1 MNRILHYIAA
11 ALCAVAVIPVR
22 ADGDV
27 FTSEDAR
34 KAMAHAIDLYM
45 GPNSDLHT
53 IKTYYVMPDGS
64 TATTRRI
71 SAQYSPT
78 EGRQDPP
85 GYQPPMLRF
94 FPRLEASFDSIF
106 ALTNGRTPGAL
117 GSVIK
122 GDGISTRVLRFSRNS
137 HLQSATQES
146 VNPYDEPPI
155 TPRAPEDSG
164 DYEQTIL
171 VRREGNA
178 VEVTHFYST
187 PPDSSF
193 VSHEPLTE
201 LDREFSLL
209 VTARQADVSNVSYN
223 PEESMSGALYIRPTT
238 ETQTKGVKVSL
249 RQVPDDA
256 WQTLVGK
263 VMSLIG
269 SNRDISVYYMLNRPW
284 SYWMYVRMFVVDYA
298 NRVIYALYHENERLT
313 ALRVTYEGTPFL
325 PDDWYR

>member
-1 MNRILHYIAA
+1 MNRILHCIAA
-11 ALCAVAVIPVR
+11 ALCAVAVIPAR

-34 KAMAHAIDLYM
+34 KAMAHAIDVYL
-45 GPNSDLHT
+45 GPNPDLHT
-53 IKTYYVMPDGS
+53 VVTYYVMPNGS
-64 TATTRRI
+64 TATTRRV
-71 SAQYSPT
+71 SAMYTPAQ
-78 EGRQDPP
+78 QDPP
-85 GYQPPMLRF
+85 GYLPPMLRF

-137 HLQSATQES
+137 HLQSTTPES
-146 VNPYDEPPI
+146 VNPYDEPPV
-155 TPRAPEDSG
+155 TPRTPEDSG

-171 VRREGNA
+171 VKREGKA

-209 VTARQADVSNVSYN
+209 VTARKADVSNVSYN
-223 PEESMSGALYIRPTT
+223 PEESMSGALYIRPTS
-238 ETQTKGVKVSL
+238 ETQTKGVKVTL
-249 RQVPDDA
+249 QQVPDEA
-256 WQTLVGK
+256 WRTLLGK
-263 VMSLIG
+263 VMSLVG
-269 SNRDISVYYMLNRPW
+269 SNRDISLYYLLSRPW
-284 SYWMYVRMFVVDYA
+284 SYKMYVRMFVVDYA
-298 NRVIYALYHENERLT
+298 NHVIYAFYHENERLT
-313 ALRVTYEGTPFL
+313 AIRAVYEGTPFL

>member
-64 TATTRRI
+64 TAATHRT
-71 SAQYSPT
+71 SAMYSPDP
-78 EGRQDPP
+78 QNPP

-122 GDGISTRVLRFSRNS
+122 GDGISTRVLRFSRNR
-137 HLQSATQES
+137 HLQSVTPEI
-146 VNPYDEPPI
+146 VNPYDDPP
-155 TPRAPEDSG
+155 TMPRVTEDSD

-171 VRREGNA
+171 VKREGNA
-178 VEVTHFYST
+178 IEVSHFYST

-209 VTARQADVSNVSYN
+209 VTARKADVSNVSYN
-223 PEESMSGALYIRPTT
+223 PEEIMSGALYIRPTSD
-238 ETQTKGVKVSL
+238 TQVKGVKVTVRHVSEN
-249 RQVPDDA
+249 A
-256 WQTLVGK
+256 WKTLLGKIMSLVGSNHEI
-263 VMSLIG
+263 SL
-269 SNRDISVYYMLNRPW
+269 YYLFDRPGRN
-284 SYWMYVRMFVVDYA
+284 WMNTRAFVVDYA
-298 NRVIYALYHENERLT
+298 NHVIYAFYHENERLT
-313 ALRVTYEGTPFL
+313 AIRATYDGTPFL